1 MYKTYLNETLSS
13 PWRQHKSSRSIEWSF
28 RSPHMSFISSVVIK
42 KKKCKQEILHVL
54 RKGGIFS
61 IYMSAI
67 SGRTVLADE
76 DHGI

>member
-42 KKKCKQEILHVL
+42 KKKHVN
-54 RKGGIFS
+54 KKSF
-61 IYMSAI
+61 MC
-67 SGRTVLADE
+67 
-76 DHGI
+76 